1 MLARSAQGLYWMSR
15 YLERAEQLAR
25 MLRMQTEALVDRPV
39 REIHFGWT
47 RMYGCLG
54 RQPPWGELEMLDD
67 DDFTLADSYTLA
79 DDLTFERAN
88 PCSVWTCF
96 ALGREN
102 ARQMRQCISAEMWT
116 GLNLAYLIIQRS
128 TIEDI
133 WILSPERFYAQTA
146 TSINTFAGVAAA
158 TMYRGEGW
166 NFMQLEHY
174 VERAQSLSNLL
185 LAQIAAADSIDD
197 SSEADW
203 TSLLRL
209 QHAFEAY
216 SRRYSVRI
224 DPGQV
229 LDLLTTD
236 PLLPGSLRRS
246 LDGIASQIRAIGPGP
261 DAKTSAAA
269 RRLAAELK
277 VRSAAE
283 WTPGGDRKDQLQKVS
298 QQCRDLHNL
307 VTQCY
312 FDYLVDDDPRP

>member
-1 MLARSAQGLYWMSR
+1 
-15 YLERAEQLAR
+15 
-25 MLRMQTEALVDRPV
+25 
-39 REIHFGWT
+39 
-47 RMYGCLG
+47 
-54 RQPPWGELEMLDD
+54 
-67 DDFTLADSYTLA
+67 
-79 DDLTFERAN
+79 
-88 PCSVWTCF
+88 
-96 ALGREN
+96 
-102 ARQMRQCISAEMWT
+102 
-116 GLNLAYLIIQRS
+116 
-128 TIEDI
+128 
-133 WILSPERFYAQTA
+133 
-146 TSINTFAGVAAA
+146 
-158 TMYRGEGW
+158 
-166 NFMQLEHY
+166 MQLGHY

-209 QHAFEAY
+209 EHAFEAY

-224 DPGQV
+224 DPGQM

-312 FDYLVDDDPRP
+312 FDYLVNDDPRP

>member
-1 MLARSAQGLYWMSR
+1 MSR

-47 RMYGCLG
+47 RIYGSLG
-54 RQPPWGELEMLDD
+54 RQPQWGELELLDD
-67 DDFTLADSYTLA
+67 DDFTLADSYTPA
-79 DDLTFERAN
+79 DDVTFEQAN
-88 PCSVWTCF
+88 PCSVWACF

-116 GLNLAYLIIQRS
+116 SINQAYLIIQRS

-133 WILSPERFYAQTA
+133 WRLSPERFYTQTA

-158 TMYRGEGW
+158 AMYRGEGC
-166 NFMQLEHY
+166 NFMQLGHF
-174 VERAQSLSNLL
+174 VERAQSRSGLL
-185 LAQIAAADSIDD
+185 LAQISAAGLIDD

-216 SRRYSVRI
+216 SRRFSVRI
-224 DPGQV
+224 DPGQM

-246 LDGIASQIRAIGPGP
+246 LDGIAGQIWAIGPGS
-261 DAKTSAAA
+261 DATASGAA
-269 RRLAAELK
+269 RRLAAQLK
-277 VRSAAE
+277 VRSPNGRPAVIGKASC
-283 WTPGGDRKDQLQKVS
+283 RRSVS
-298 QQCRDLHNL
+298 N
-307 VTQCY
+307 VET
-312 FDYLVDDDPRP
+312 FITW